1 MNFDAINCNKVADI
15 PFDYDGYIGVHV
27 TYLTKHD
34 SSKFKVIS
42 VFNNYDDVDFE
53 PGRVTSDLV
62 NLDKPPWKTR
72 GPCLAPTRIILK
84 RVDD

>member
-15 PFDYDGYIGVHV
+15 GVHV
-27 TYLTKHD
+27 TYLAKHD
-34 SSKFKVIS
+34 SSKLKIIG

-53 PGRVTSDLV
+53 LGRITGDLV

-72 GPCLAPTRIILK
+72 GPCLAPNRIILK